1 MSIAPR
7 QIWQDD
13 CYYLD
18 RVTGECQRK
27 YRLVL
32 AVDGSGDLLTAVF
45 TSKSHGLT
53 EAPACSL
60 GPPRA
65 GYFVGAF
72 GGVFVMPTW
81 VDFSSVEMLDSYD
94 LGLHVKS
101 GRTRQLNQDLDAEL
115 FCAVL
120 HCLRQSEDI
129 TVRQMRLV
137 ADTIAQLNCP

>member
-32 AVDGSGDLLTAVF
+32 AVDGSGDLLNAVF
-45 TSKSHGLT
+45 TSQPNGLT

-72 GGVFVMPTW
+72 GGVFVKPTW
-81 VDFSSVEMLDSYD
+81 VDFSSVDLLDNYD
-94 LGLHVKS
+94 LDLHVRS
-101 GRTRQLNQDLDAEL
+101 GRTRRLNQDLDAGL

-120 HCLRQSEDI
+120 RCLVRSEDI
-129 TVRQMRLV
+129 TRRQMRLV